1 MQDSAPMHVYLENFQ
16 TSTDFTEI
24 ELNVSHQSQKCLTI
38 EKNEGSTAPDT
49 RSTLKKAS
57 NIFFSSLAFPLTYY
71 EGSWKSRYSFPPV
84 SFPAFQQLM
93 HRSKFS
99 PSFFKA
105 SKRIC
110 GFVLTDI
117 SRLTRCSCFP
127 WYRRRIETLVR
138 EKTRVFALC
147 VFYFIVAHRWH
158 KMGLFFS
165 CKGTRKKLDDSQ
177 IFWGFSERSSLIIE
191 REEETFRW
199 CWKHWKSFGAK
210 NCHQSFSLLQYGKQ
224 WMIAL

>member
-1 MQDSAPMHVYLENFQ
+1 MQIAHFAADGKQFYQMSQQQQPMQDSATMHVYLENFQ

-24 ELNVSHQSQKCLTI
+24 ELNVSHQSQKCLT
-38 EKNEGSTAPDT
+38 
-49 RSTLKKAS
+49 RKKRRRVDCAWHPEHTKKS
-57 NIFFSSLAFPLTYY
+57 FKYFFSSLAFPSTYY
-71 EGSWKSRYSFPPV
+71 EGSRKSRYSFPPA

-138 EKTRVFALC
+138 EKTRVRICSLRFLLYCRAQ
-147 VFYFIVAHRWH
+147 VAQN
-158 KMGLFFS
+158 GSLFFLQRDQ
-165 CKGTRKKLDDSQ
+165 K
-177 IFWGFSERSSLIIE
+177 
-191 REEETFRW
+191 ETW
-199 CWKHWKSFGAK
+199 WQP
-210 NCHQSFSLLQYGKQ
+210 NLLRLL
-224 WMIAL
+224 WALVINYWARRGNF